1 MSKID
6 IDLKDIDK
14 IVSALKT
21 LEKDIEK
28 LSIEL
33 PKEIGEDGLSYLNKQ
48 YSNLYKDPNLTD
60 INTEIRSDK
69 NECSI
74 VSYGEDVV
82 YAEFG
87 TGDEGASHPHPTKSK
102 YSLDDYNSGPY
113 IRQVSSLD
121 KDSYTSE
128 DLSKIGITS
137 GNFWYYE
144 KNGVGYYTQ
153 GVPAGKQMF
162 NTFNHLRDKSIKE
175 IVGKRGKEIN
185 DKFVNA
191 IKK

>member
-1 MSKID
+1 MNKISVD
-6 IDLKDIDK
+6 IDDIGKIVKALEELYKDLEKATNEITKDIAD
-14 IVSALKT
+14 
-21 LEKDIEK
+21 E
-28 LSIEL
+28 
-33 PKEIGEDGLSYLNKQ
+33 GLSYLNKQ
-48 YSNLYKDPNLTD
+48 YTNMYSDPNLTD

-69 NECSI
+69 DGYKI
-74 VSYGEDVV
+74 VSYGDDVV

-87 TGDEGASHPHPTKSK
+87 TGDEGEKTPHPDKSK
-102 YSLDDYNSGPY
+102 YSLDAYNSGPY
-113 IRQVSSLD
+113 IRDVSSLD

-128 DLSKIGITS
+128 DLEKIGITS
-137 GNFWYYE
+137 GKFWYYE
-144 KNGVGYYTQ
+144 KDGVGYYTQ

-185 DKFVNA
+185 DKFINA